1 MSGVKTYSVVA
12 GGTSTTTAS
21 AIGVGTTLAALAPVA
36 GIVLATGAV
45 VVAGATVA
53 KMGVKAVQAYQER
66 VRREKEAA
74 QKRELELQQR
84 IAEIRARVRANSSQ
98 GKVAVKLP
106 ASITSS
112 TQEKSS
118 AGVVFGYGTLEDQGK
133 VAAEKDAERRIA
145 EQKSRLPKIRSEYQ
159 ALIEAQL
166 LDPQTVNQALARTEA
181 ALNGHN
187 LGEAEANLRALDD
200 ARIQVIQQLKVQWFP
215 QIEYLQERLDGLRDR
230 FPSLVVH
237 ELQIKI
243 DQVRHNLPE
252 LSDTDLQVLHQQISE
267 FEAQANRVREAAD
280 NLVNSWTEVGY
291 LASFVGIDN
300 GDVIIEVETHEGAS
314 TQMRVEFDG
323 QQIDLF
329 GPPEESNSCAER
341 TKEAL
346 RIFQEQGYYM
356 EWETWDNQ
364 PVPEDWRQLYSVVS
378 PEEGVDDEEL
388 GEVEVRKSSQRR
400 LEINEF

>member
-1 MSGVKTYSVVA
+1 
-12 GGTSTTTAS
+12 
-21 AIGVGTTLAALAPVA
+21 LAPVA

-106 ASITSS
+106 ANMTSS
-112 TQEKSS
+112 TQGKSS
-118 AGVVFGYGTLEDQGK
+118 SGVISSPGILNDTGK
-133 VAAEKDAERRIA
+133 VAAEKNAERRIA

-166 LDPQTVNQALARTEA
+166 LDLQTVNQALAKTEA

-187 LGEAEANLRALDD
+187 LAEAEANLRALDD
-200 ARIQVIQQLKVQWFP
+200 ARIQVIQQFKVQWFA

-230 FPSLVVH
+230 VPATVVY

-243 DQVRHNLPE
+243 DQVRNNLPE
-252 LSDTDLQVLHQQISE
+252 LSDMDLQVLHQQISE
-267 FEAQANRVREAAD
+267 FEAQADRVREAAD

-300 GDVIIEVETHEGAS
+300 GDVVIEVETHEGAN

-329 GPPEESNSCAER
+329 GPQEESNSCAER

-356 EWETWDNQ
+356 EWETALFQ
-364 PVPEDWRQLYSVVS
+364 V
-378 PEEGVDDEEL
+378 
-388 GEVEVRKSSQRR
+388 K
-400 LEINEF
+400 